1 MAIKTVIL
9 DFDGT
14 LASSLEGIWSCM
26 RETLAHYHFAEPTIE
41 DVRCTVGLTLEESMH
56 RLTQG
61 RCEKPLTSEMVNFYR
76 TLHTSKAAPL
86 THLFDGAIPTLAELR
101 ARNIF
106 TILVSNKG
114 RAGLHQLV
122 RQFEMSSY
130 LDVILSADDVHFRKP
145 DSRLYTE
152 HIAPLHSH
160 PTNSQSLVVGDTET
174 DILFAKNVGLLS
186 CWASY
191 GYGDSLQCKAL
202 SPDFTIQ
209 KLTDLPTMTRLFGL
223 RWISITCTPERVKDC
238 WLDVPRRW
246 PEASKLS
253 LSLL

>member
-61 RCEKPLTSEMVNFYR
+61 RCEEPLTSEMVNFYR

-86 THLFDGAIPTLAELR
+86 THLFDGAIPVLVELHSQ
-101 ARNIF
+101 NIF

-114 RAGLHQLV
+114 RVGLRQLIS
-122 RQFEMSSY
+122 QFNIGSY
-130 LDVILSADDVHFRKP
+130 LHAILSAEDVNFRKP
-145 DSRLYTE
+145 DARLYSQN
-152 HIAPLHSH
+152 IAPLLKQN
-160 PTNSQSLVVGDTET
+160 PKSQVLVVGDTES
-174 DILFAKNVGLLS
+174 DILLAKNAGLLS

-191 GYGDSLQCKAL
+191 GYGDPQSCKAL
-202 SPDFTIQ
+202 SPDFTLQ
-209 KLTDLPTMTRLFGL
+209 KLTDLPTM
-223 RWISITCTPERVKDC
+223 ITKFNSP
-238 WLDVPRRW
+238 L
-246 PEASKLS
+246 
-253 LSLL
+253 

>member
-1 MAIKTVIL
+1 VAIKTVIL

-86 THLFDGAIPTLAELR
+86 THLFDGAIPVLVELHSQ
-101 ARNIF
+101 NIF

-114 RAGLHQLV
+114 RAGLHQLIS
-122 RQFEMSSY
+122 QFNIGSY
-130 LDVILSADDVHFRKP
+130 LDAILSAEDVNFRKP
-145 DSRLYTE
+145 DARLYSQN
-152 HIAPLHSH
+152 IAPLLKQH
-160 PTNSQSLVVGDTET
+160 PESQVLVVGDTES
-174 DILFAKNVGLLS
+174 DILLAKNTGLLS

-191 GYGDSLQCKAL
+191 GYGDPQSCKAL
-202 SPDFTIQ
+202 SPDLTLQ
-209 KLTDLPTMTRLFGL
+209 KLIDLPTM
-223 RWISITCTPERVKDC
+223 ITKFNSP
-238 WLDVPRRW
+238 
-246 PEASKLS
+246 
-253 LSLL
+253 